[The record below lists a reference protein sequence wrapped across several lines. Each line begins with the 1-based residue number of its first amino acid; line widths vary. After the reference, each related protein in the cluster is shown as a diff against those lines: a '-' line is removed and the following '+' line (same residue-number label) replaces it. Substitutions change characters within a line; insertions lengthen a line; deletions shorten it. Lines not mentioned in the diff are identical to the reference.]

1 MATSES
7 IVIVGGGL
15 AGALAAG
22 RLREEGYEGPVT
34 LFGAESEHPYQRPP
48 LSKDYLRGESG
59 REDARVHPEGFYDD
73 NAIELRLGERI
84 EEIDPAAHEITVA
97 GAGRLGYGM
106 LLLAT
111 GSRSRRLNVPGADLD
126 RVLYLRDLADADAL
140 AATLRAASRVA
151 VVGSGWIGSEVAA
164 SARQLGCE
172 VVLLGLDE
180 VPLGS
185 VLGSEV
191 GAIYAQLHRDN
202 GVELRLGT
210 APERFEGDGA
220 VERVV
225 LSDGTTIDCDAVV
238 VGIGAIPR
246 TELAEAAGLRV
257 DNGVLTDERLSTSA
271 AGIFAA
277 GDVARSLRPFYGEEL
292 RVEHWANARRQAEI
306 AARTMLGKPAGTEA
320 LPYFFSDQ
328 FDLGMEYTG
337 LGGPEDEVVFRGD
350 PAGREFI
357 AFWLRQGRVV
367 AAMNANVWDVAA
379 PLEALIRS
387 GKPIPAE
394 ALRDVSRPL
403 EELP

>member
-1 MATSES
+1 MAAAGP
-7 IVIVGGGL
+7 IVIVGAGL

-22 RLREEGYEGPVT
+22 RLREEGFEGPVT
-34 LFGAESEHPYQRPP
+34 LLGAEHELPYERPP

-59 REDARVHPEGFYDD
+59 REDARVHPEGFYAD
-73 NAIELRLGERI
+73 NAIELRTGERA
-84 EEIDPAAHEITVA
+84 EAIDPAAHELTLA
-97 GAGRLGYGM
+97 SGERLGFGK

-111 GSRSRRLNVPGADLD
+111 GSRSRRISIPGAELD
-126 RVLYLRDLADADAL
+126 RVHHLRDLADADAL
-140 AATLRAASRVA
+140 VASLAAASRVA

-185 VLGSEV
+185 VLGAEV

-225 LSDGTTIDCDAVV
+225 LNDDTVIDCDAVV

-246 TELAEAAGLRV
+246 TELAAAAGLRL
-257 DNGVLTDERLSTSA
+257 DNGVVTDERLATSA
-271 AGIFAA
+271 PDVFAA
-277 GDVARSLRPFYGEEL
+277 GDVARAFRPFYRSEV
-292 RVEHWANARRQAEI
+292 RVEHWANARRQAETV
-306 AARTMLGKPAGTEA
+306 ARTMLGKPPGVEA

-337 LGGPEDEVVFRGD
+337 LADRGD
-350 PAGREFI
+350 ELVLRGDAEGREFI
-357 AFWLRQGRVV
+357 AFWRRDGRVV
-367 AAMNANVWDVAA
+367 AGMNANVWDVT
-379 PLEALIRS
+379 EQIERLIRS
-387 GKPIPAE
+387 RAAIPAE
-394 ALRDVSRPL
+394 ALRDRGRAL
-403 EELP
+403 EELG